1 MIRLDF
7 IEGTSLKLYQDTN
20 HFRMTSDSVMLTRF
34 MRVRKQDRILD
45 VGTNNG
51 VLLLVAGTQTNA
63 PSVGIDINP
72 DAIELARKNA
82 EFNQLRHLEFLPVS
96 LQDYDAPK
104 FDLILC
110 NPPYHDHRQHASDDA
125 ANFDFTLSLEDLAN
139 HAYRLL
145 KDKGR
150 LAIILKAQRMH
161 EAFFTFEKHHLCV
174 KRMQSIHHSLK
185 HDASS
190 ICLEMVKN
198 GHTETRIEPPIFHIA
213 KE

>member
-7 IEGTSLKLYQDTN
+7 INGTALKLYQNTN
-20 HFRMTSDSVMLTRF
+20 HFRMTSDSVILTRF
-34 MRVRKQDRILD
+34 MHVRKQDRILD

-51 VLLLVAGTQTNA
+51 VLLLVAGTQSHQS
-63 PSVGIDINP
+63 SVGIDINP
-72 DAIELARKNA
+72 DAIALAVKNA
-82 EFNQLRHLEFLPVS
+82 QVNQLGHLEFLTVA
-96 LQDYDAPK
+96 LQDFDAPK
-104 FDLILC
+104 FDQILC
-110 NPPYHDHRQHASDDA
+110 NPPYHDHRQHASDDK
-125 ANFDFTLSLEDLAN
+125 ANFDLTLSLEDLAK
-139 HAYRLL
+139 HSCRLL

-150 LAIILKAQRMH
+150 LAIIVKAQRLH
-161 EAFFTFEKHHLCV
+161 EAFYTFEKHHLCV

-198 GHTETRIEPPIFHIA
+198 GHFETRIEAPYFHSD